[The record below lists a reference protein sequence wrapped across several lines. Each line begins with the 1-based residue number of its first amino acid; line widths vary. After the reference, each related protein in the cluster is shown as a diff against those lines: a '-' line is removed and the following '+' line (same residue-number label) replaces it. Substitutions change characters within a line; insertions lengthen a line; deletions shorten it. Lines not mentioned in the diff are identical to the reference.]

1 MPGKVMYVRGIRGAT
16 SVEANTKEA
25 IIGAARELLA
35 AILEANDFKVEDV
48 ASAFF
53 TTTVDLNAEFPAVA
67 ARELGWTNVALLCGN
82 EMNVPGG
89 MPRCLRVLI
98 HVNTEK
104 GAGDLRHVYL
114 REARALRPD
123 ISKA

>member
-1 MPGKVMYVRGIRGAT
+1 MMYVRGIRGAT

>member
-1 MPGKVMYVRGIRGAT
+1 MYVRGIRGAT